1 MRVNRGRRLG
11 FDYGDV
17 RIGVAASDPD
27 SILSSPVTTLTTQSP
42 HFWVEVA
49 SLLSEYEPIQVFVGR
64 PIHLAGHESESAV
77 KAEAFAQELRDRF
90 DLEVI
95 LIDERLSTV
104 SAQRV
109 LKSAGVSSR
118 DAKAA
123 IDQMAAVEILSTGLE
138 ILVNR
143 SKQGPNV

>member
-1 MRVNRGRRLG
+1 MRVERGRRLG

-17 RIGVAASDPD
+17 RIGVAVSDPD
-27 SILSSPVTTLTTQSP
+27 SILASPVKTLTTQSVQL
-42 HFWVEVA
+42 WADIAV
-49 SLLSEYEPIQVFVGR
+49 LLSEYEPIQVFVGR
-64 PIHLAGHESESAV
+64 PIHLAGHESESTV

-90 DLEVI
+90 LLEVI

-104 SAQRV
+104 SAQRA

-123 IDQMAAVEILSTGLE
+123 IDQMAAVEILSMGLD
-138 ILVNR
+138 ISINR
-143 SKQGPNV
+143 AKQGPHV